1 MKPKNPKQR
10 ALARSVRM
18 NGNLNDDD
26 DDGGIDTFEDEDRE
40 QRRHDKTKKK
50 NKGPK
55 NFMKKNQVAN
65 KQETKQAT
73 KHATTPATT
82 PETKQD
88 QSTEVTVSDTMALE
102 SLERMVARLKT
113 RATCVPQEKSIIFD
127 DRRNHDHRSK
137 VAGRPENSEKYIVLY
152 SSGVNV
158 RQGQR

>member
-1 MKPKNPKQR
+1 
-10 ALARSVRM
+10 M
-18 NGNLNDDD
+18 NGKLNDDD

-40 QRRHDKTKKK
+40 QRRHDKTK
-50 NKGPK
+50 
-55 NFMKKNQVAN
+55 
-65 KQETKQAT
+65 QE
-73 KHATTPATT
+73 TT

-88 QSTEVTVSDTMALE
+88 QSTEVTVSETMALE